1 MKNIPSDKSDLGVI
15 RGFLKIMKEQKIS
28 ITALAEKMGYDYQRL
43 YRIIA
48 GYSPLYFGDAVKI
61 AQALDINIGELI
73 RAAALEDLE

>member
-1 MKNIPSDKSDLGVI
+1 MSTKPDCFNSSPGVCAEFK
-15 RGFLKIMKEQKIS
+15 RMLKERKIS
-28 ITALAEKMGYDYQRL
+28 IKQFADQIGYDYQRL

-73 RAAALEDLE
+73 RAALEEAE